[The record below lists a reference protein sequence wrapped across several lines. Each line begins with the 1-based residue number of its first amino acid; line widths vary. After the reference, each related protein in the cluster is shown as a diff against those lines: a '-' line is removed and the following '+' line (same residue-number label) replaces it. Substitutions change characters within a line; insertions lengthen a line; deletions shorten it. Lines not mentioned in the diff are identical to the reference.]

1 MVTVLSLSLV
11 QTMVFSVKKLFWIFH
26 FSVYSDPTVHVT
38 KIQEVAI
45 GNFIPHPATV
55 TAIALTSITGIR
67 TETGEYNL
75 HCVKYCLESVQYF
88 ELCLF

>member
-1 MVTVLSLSLV
+1 MYILFG
-11 QTMVFSVKKLFWIFH
+11 TMLELYIIWWNNEWWF
-26 FSVYSDPTVHVT
+26 SDPSVDIT

-67 TETGEYNL
+67 TETGIL
-75 HCVKYCLESVQYF
+75 TC
-88 ELCLF
+88 